1 MTNDSKRDPVA
12 DLLDL
17 LDSAETFDDEG
28 RHVVTIAGR
37 STAHLRSLCRVE
49 VCGLERQGVEW

>member
-1 MTNDSKRDPVA
+1 MNDSKRDSVS

-37 STAHLRSLCRVE
+37 STTHLPSLCRVE
-49 VCGLERQGVEW
+49 VCGRERS